1 MMKENEKTKISAE
14 TFDAKR
20 LAEQVRLAIGSRSLA
35 SFADA
40 AGISKSYISKILNL
54 KLPPGSPP
62 SRKMLIKITDPQ
74 TAEPQNGVTLSDLF
88 LSCGYSIDE
97 LEEKQDSTN
106 FECME
111 PVECTLLR
119 KNVTA
124 LPMVAPSILMNGLAL
139 NGMGCYMS
147 VQVEKYYFEICV
159 PDREEVYMGILA
171 FCGDKDVFMQ
181 VYTTVLSVL
190 LLMSNRRDKIVFY
203 VLTDNE
209 EFYQFLIDRLK
220 VPDDMQLAIL
230 YTEDYLFIQSE
241 TKIGGRQC
249 IWNPDVIMTAPEN
262 KIRFS

>member
-1 MMKENEKTKISAE
+1 MKENEKTKISAD
-14 TFDAKR
+14 TFDAER
-20 LAEQVRLAIGSRSLA
+20 LAEQVRLAIGSRSLG

-62 SRKMLIKITDPQ
+62 SRKMLIRITDPQ

-88 LSCGYSIDE
+88 LSCGYNIDE
-97 LEEKQDSTN
+97 LEERQDSDN
-106 FECME
+106 FEWME
-111 PVECTLLR
+111 SVECRSFR
-119 KNVTA
+119 KNVAA
-124 LPMVAPSILMNGLAL
+124 LPMTAPGILMNGLAL

-147 VQVEKYYFEICV
+147 VQVEKYYFKIRML
-159 PDREEVYMGILA
+159 DREEVYMGIPA

-181 VYTTVLSVL
+181 MYTTVLSVL
-190 LLMSNRRDKIVFY
+190 LLLSDRQDKIVFY

-209 EFYQFLIDRLK
+209 AFYQFLIDRLK

-241 TKIGGRQC
+241 TKIGGRQS

-262 KIRFS
+262 KTRFS